1 MKNEYK
7 RQQYPDLK
15 KIEIAVVLYFTYKF
29 K

>member
-15 KIEIAVVLYFTYKF
+15 KIEIVVVLYFTYKF